1 MLIIGTYALAYAI
14 ACSL

>member
-1 MLIIGTYALAYAI
+1 MLIIGKYAI